1 LDTSSNAVSTR
12 DLIAGSLR
20 ADIVRGELRS
30 EEPLR
35 QDEIAARFGVSKI
48 PVREALIQLEAEGL
62 VTFYPNRGA
71 VVSRLSPAE
80 VDEIFVMRVAL
91 ETTALRRAIPQLT
104 IANLGQAE
112 KILNAIDQEQDVAR
126 WSDLNWEFH
135 ATLYAPAGLPRVMG
149 WVERLH
155 IHVARY
161 LVIYLAGMDYQTAS
175 QEEHRKILKAC
186 RYGDVEAATEQLGH
200 HLQSASDHLVSFL
213 EQRESVTS

>member
-1 LDTSSNAVSTR
+1 MSLVDTSSSAVSTR

-20 ADIVRGELRS
+20 TAIMQGRLKS

-91 ETTALRRAIPQLT
+91 ETTALRRAIPRLT

-112 KILNAIDQEQDVAR
+112 EILDAIEQEQNVAR
-126 WSDLNWEFH
+126 WGDLNWEFH
-135 ATLYAPAGLPRVMG
+135 ATLYAPAGLPRLME
-149 WVERLH
+149 WVETLH

-161 LVIYLAGMDYQTAS
+161 LVIYLAGMDYQTVS
-175 QEEHRKILKAC
+175 QEEHRKILSAC
-186 RYGDVEAATEQLGH
+186 RYGDLEAATEHLTH

-213 EQRESVTS
+213 ERR

>member
-1 LDTSSNAVSTR
+1 MSGVDASSNAVSTR

-20 ADIVRGELRS
+20 ADIMQGKLRS

-48 PVREALIQLEAEGL
+48 PVREALIQLKAEGL
-62 VTFYPNRGA
+62 VTFFPNRGA

-91 ETTALRRAIPQLT
+91 ETTALRRAIPKLT

-112 KILNAIDQEQDVAR
+112 GILNTIDGEQNVAR
-126 WSDLNWEFH
+126 WGDLNWEFH
-135 ATLYAPAGLPRVMG
+135 ATLYAPAGLPRLMD
-149 WVERLH
+149 WVKRLH

-161 LVIYLAGMDYQTAS
+161 LVIYLAGMDYQTVS
-175 QEEHRKILKAC
+175 QEEHRTILSAC
-186 RYGDVEAATEQLGH
+186 RQGDIEAATQHLAH

-213 EQRESVTS
+213 AQRAG

>member
-1 LDTSSNAVSTR
+1 MSLVDTSSSVVSTR

-20 ADIVRGELRS
+20 TDIMQGKLAS

-48 PVREALIQLEAEGL
+48 PVREALIQLEGEGL

-91 ETTALRRAIPQLT
+91 ETTALRRAIPRLT

-112 KILNAIDQEQDVAR
+112 EILDAIEQEQNVAR
-126 WSDLNWEFH
+126 WGDLNWEFH
-135 ATLYAPAGLPRVMG
+135 ATLYAPAGLPRLME
-149 WVERLH
+149 WLETLH

-175 QEEHRKILKAC
+175 QEEHRKILSSC
-186 RYGDVEAATEQLGH
+186 RYGDLEAATEHLTH

-213 EQRESVTS
+213 EHR